1 MNDFSI
7 GILGGMGTY
16 ATIKLFQQYAEMFPA
31 KKEWER
37 PRIIIDNNC
46 TMPSRVRAVLYGE
59 QREELVKRMTSSI
72 ELLLSADVNRIV
84 LACNTSHLFLPDVY
98 SVLPEAKERVVD
110 IIDACVE
117 ELVNRKISAVYLMA
131 SEGTIV
137 SKVYQKKLSEAGIQ
151 CKTPSEREFSN
162 LRLCIE
168 AVKQNVYDSEVK
180 NIFINYVNANDNCIL
195 GCTELPVLY
204 DLYSDEI
211 TSKNIYN
218 PLEIALNEIYKEF
231 MMYNGKR

>member
-1 MNDFSI
+1 MI
-7 GILGGMGTY
+7 
-16 ATIKLFQQYAEMFPA
+16 A
-31 KKEWER
+31 K
-37 PRIIIDNNC
+37 
-46 TMPSRVRAVLYGE
+46 SF
-59 QREELVKRMTSSI
+59 REAFE
-72 ELLLSADVNRIV
+72 
-84 LACNTSHLFLPDVY
+84 
-98 SVLPEAKERVVD
+98 
-110 IIDACVE
+110 
-117 ELVNRKISAVYLMA
+117 
-131 SEGTIV
+131 
-137 SKVYQKKLSEAGIQ
+137 KKLSEAGIQ